1 MWARKKSISNKT
13 DLKEFNETSLNRN
26 DYNWNKILNILSS
39 VLHIDEERI
48 TELEDIAE

>member
-1 MWARKKSISNKT
+1 MIITEIKY
-13 DLKEFNETSLNRN
+13 F
-26 DYNWNKILNILSS
+26 LNILSS

>member
-1 MWARKKSISNKT
+1 MIITEIKY
-13 DLKEFNETSLNRN
+13 L
-26 DYNWNKILNILSS
+26 LNILSS